1 MPVVL
6 LILVGGLVGLSV
18 ATAALRWPARSAG
31 APRTSVAAAR
41 EAGRAVARR
50 PRLARFARR
59 TDPEAATGLALTL
72 ALIVL
77 VGGGLALAVLAA
89 LVRGT
94 TEVVRVDRSVAEWA
108 HAHATTFSE
117 QALKAFTDLGSPG
130 AVVAMAVLLGVV
142 ETIRTRSRW
151 IIPFLVVVVGGNAA
165 LTTTIKDLADRARPT
180 LDPVAATF
188 GPSFPSG
195 HSSYSAAFLAAAAL
209 VLGRERARGT
219 RAALAGMAAGLAAAV
234 AASRVLLDAHWLSDV
249 LGGLALGWAWFAACS
264 IAFGGRLLRFGAPVA
279 AAQRA
284 AAAQGHDPAAASGRS
299 ATG

>member
-130 AVVAMAVLLGVV
+130 AIVAMAVLLGVV

-165 LTTTIKDLADRARPT
+165 LTTTIKDLADRARP
-180 LDPVAATF
+180 DARPRRGDVRAVV
-188 GPSFPSG
+188 PERP
-195 HSSYSAAFLAAAAL
+195 L
-209 VLGRERARGT
+209 VVLRGLPRRGRARP
-219 RAALAGMAAGLAAAV
+219 R
-234 AASRVLLDAHWLSDV
+234 
-249 LGGLALGWAWFAACS
+249 
-264 IAFGGRLLRFGAPVA
+264 P
-279 AAQRA
+279 
-284 AAAQGHDPAAASGRS
+284 
-299 ATG
+299 